1 MLRRLL
7 RWVLR
12 AAATALV
19 LFVIAVVVDYFTHRV
34 HANSVL
40 EIKLSGTLVER
51 ESNNWIGALRG
62 SDQTALSSV
71 RSAIHN
77 AERDPRIVGLAIKI
91 FDPQMELAQAQE
103 IASAIAGFAKKGKW
117 TAAYIETAGEF
128 APGNLAFMVA
138 SAASQVSMMPQGE
151 LNLVGIG
158 IRELFV
164 RGALDW
170 IGVRPNLFAIG
181 KYKTAGN
188 MFLDKAMTPAQ
199 READESLIKNMFE
212 QITTQIAAQR
222 HLETAAVL

>member
-1 MLRRLL
+1 MLRRSL
-7 RWVLR
+7 RWVVR

-34 HANSVL
+34 SANSVL
-40 EIKLSGTLVER
+40 EIKLAGTLVER
-51 ESNNWIGALRG
+51 GSTNWIGALRG
-62 SDQTALSSV
+62 SDQTALNNV

-91 FDPQMELAQAQE
+91 FDPQMEMAQAQE
-103 IASAIAGFAKKGKW
+103 IAGAIAGFAKKGKW

-128 APGNLAFMVA
+128 APGNLAFIVA
-138 SAASQVSMMPQGE
+138 SATSQVSMMPQGE

-158 IRELFV
+158 LREFFV

-170 IGVRPNLFAIG
+170 IGVRPNLYAIG

-188 MFLDKAMTPAQ
+188 MFLDQTMPPAQ
-199 READESLIKNMFE
+199 HEADEGLIKNLFD
-212 QITTQIAAQR
+212 QLTAQIAAQR
-222 HLETAAVL
+222 